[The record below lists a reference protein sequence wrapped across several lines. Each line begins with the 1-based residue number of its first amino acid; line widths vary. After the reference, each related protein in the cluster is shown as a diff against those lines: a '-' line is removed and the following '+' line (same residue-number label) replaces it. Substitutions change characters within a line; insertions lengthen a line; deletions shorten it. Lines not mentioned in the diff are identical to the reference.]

1 MQPSSAR
8 TMDPLLLLGSVIM
21 VAVVLTWIIPA
32 GQYERVSNSQMGA
45 GTVVPGSYK
54 SLPSHPVGLGGLLLS
69 IPTGLVRAADIIF
82 YVFLAGGALT
92 VVEFTGP
99 IGAIL
104 DDLTKYLARR
114 QLLVLPVVSLLFL
127 FGGAAY
133 SMSEEIIAFIPLFC
147 ALTRRLQ
154 LPNEMAVAV
163 SFGLATVAAAF
174 SPFNTFLLG
183 ISQPVLG
190 LHLFSGFA
198 FRCVVFVIA
207 ISPMVKNL
215 KCIEKA
221 WFPVP

>member
-1 MQPSSAR
+1 
-8 TMDPLLLLGSVIM
+8 
-21 VAVVLTWIIPA
+21 
-32 GQYERVSNSQMGA
+32 
-45 GTVVPGSYK
+45 
-54 SLPSHPVGLGGLLLS
+54 
-69 IPTGLVRAADIIF
+69 
-82 YVFLAGGALT
+82 LT

-114 QLLVLPVVSLLFL
+114 QLLVLPIVSLLFL

-163 SFGLATVAAAF
+163 SFGSATVAAAF